1 MGRPREEGRV
11 SVVSGEAEGGGEG
24 VVSGKAEGGGEVSG
38 KAVSGEAEGGGE
50 GECCEWEGRGRR
62 GG

>member
-11 SVVSGEAEGGGEG
+11 SVVSG
-24 VVSGKAEGGGEVSG
+24 K
-38 KAVSGEAEGGGE
+38 AEGGGE
-50 GECCEWEGRGRR
+50 GECCEWEGRGVSVVSGKAEGGGEGECREWEGRGRR

>member
-11 SVVSGEAEGGGEG
+11 SVVSGKAEGGGEG
-24 VVSGKAEGGGEVSG
+24 V
-38 KAVSGEAEGGGE
+38 VSGEAEGGGE
-50 GECCEWEGRGRR
+50 GECREWEGRGRR

>member
-1 MGRPREEGRV
+1 MGRPREEGRVSVERPRKEGRV

-24 VVSGKAEGGGEVSG
+24 
-38 KAVSGEAEGGGE
+38 
-50 GECCEWEGRGRR
+50 ECREWGGRGRR

>member
-24 VVSGKAEGGGEVSG
+24 EC
-38 KAVSGEAEGGGE
+38 GEAEGGGE
-50 GECCEWEGRGRR
+50 GECREWGGRGRR

>member
-11 SVVSGEAEGGGEG
+11 SVERPREERRVS
-24 VVSGKAEGGGEVSG
+24 VVSGKAEGGGEGV
-38 KAVSGEAEGGGE
+38 VSGEAEGGGE
-50 GECCEWEGRGRR
+50 GECREWEGRGRR